1 MKIIIKATE
10 LELNDALKIYVTKK
24 FTSIE
29 KIVKSFEA
37 SGELILRVE
46 IARTTHHHNKG
57 NVFYVE
63 CSLPIGENVL
73 RIEQTDEDMHAAIDL
88 AQGRLKEEVEQ
99 FKKRKI
105 EKNRKEID
113 KIKNK

>member
-1 MKIIIKATE
+1 MQIIIKSTE
-10 LELNDALKIYVTKK
+10 LELTDALRIYVTEK
-24 FTSIE
+24 FSSIE
-29 KIVKSFEA
+29 KIIKSFETN
-37 SGELILRVE
+37 GELILKVE

-57 NVFYVE
+57 MVFYVE
-63 CSLPIGENVL
+63 CSLPIGDNIL
-73 RIEQTDEDMHAAIDL
+73 RIEQTDQDMHAAIDL